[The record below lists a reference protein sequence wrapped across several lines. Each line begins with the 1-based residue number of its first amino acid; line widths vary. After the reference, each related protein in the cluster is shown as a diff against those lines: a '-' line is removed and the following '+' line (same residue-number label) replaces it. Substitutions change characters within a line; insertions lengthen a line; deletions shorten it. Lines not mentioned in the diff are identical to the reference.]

1 MALIDDLIN
10 DIKNKQSVFITG
22 AAGVGKTTILL
33 QLYDILKEKL
43 KLKIVLTSTIGM
55 NAINL
60 GGVTIHR
67 FSGINTQTDIDYIK
81 TIKESSNFKSLAS
94 RIKKVNI
101 VAIDEISMLRADQF
115 NLIDLIFREV
125 TKKDIPFGGK
135 TLILTGDFYQ
145 LPPVTKNFESLKDQ
159 WVFNSKSWQ
168 NMNIKTYELSKVK
181 RQEEIKFINF
191 LNKMRIGEI
200 EDDITVQKIIDQCSS
215 RKILDND
222 TIFFSRKDEC
232 DNYNNYKLSKIQ
244 NKQHNYEAIVYSRW
258 GVEQENAIIK
268 ECIARKTLSLKK
280 GASVITII
288 NDPDKR
294 FYNGSKAIITKL
306 QKDKITIKLND
317 TNKEIV
323 LTPYVWSKKNAKG
336 VELARM
342 IQFPIILAYALTI
355 HKSQGMTLDTAV
367 VDCKNIFTYGQMYVA
382 ISRVKKLEN
391 LTIINFDPSKVI
403 CSNEV
408 KKFYKKSKIIYID

>member
-60 GGVTIHR
+60 GGITIHR

-191 LNKMRIGEI
+191 LNKMRIGGI

-215 RKILDND
+215 REILDND

-232 DNYNNYKLSKIQ
+232 DNYNNYKLSKI
-244 NKQHNYEAIVYSRW
+244 
-258 GVEQENAIIK
+258 
-268 ECIARKTLSLKK
+268 
-280 GASVITII
+280 
-288 NDPDKR
+288 
-294 FYNGSKAIITKL
+294 
-306 QKDKITIKLND
+306 
-317 TNKEIV
+317 
-323 LTPYVWSKKNAKG
+323 
-336 VELARM
+336 
-342 IQFPIILAYALTI
+342 
-355 HKSQGMTLDTAV
+355 
-367 VDCKNIFTYGQMYVA
+367 
-382 ISRVKKLEN
+382 
-391 LTIINFDPSKVI
+391 
-403 CSNEV
+403 
-408 KKFYKKSKIIYID
+408 

>member
-33 QLYDILKEKL
+33 QLYEILKEKL

-60 GGVTIHR
+60 GGITIHR

-191 LNKMRIGEI
+191 LNKMRIGKI
-200 EDDITVQKIIDQCSS
+200 EDDI
-215 RKILDND
+215 
-222 TIFFSRKDEC
+222 KDRLLE
-232 DNYNNYKLSKIQ
+232 D
-244 NKQHNYEAIVYSRW
+244 
-258 GVEQENAIIK
+258 
-268 ECIARKTLSLKK
+268 
-280 GASVITII
+280 
-288 NDPDKR
+288 DPDVEKVFMKDFKLLRKKR
-294 FYNGSKAIITKL
+294 IG
-306 QKDKITIKLND
+306 
-317 TNKEIV
+317 
-323 LTPYVWSKKNAKG
+323 
-336 VELARM
+336 
-342 IQFPIILAYALTI
+342 
-355 HKSQGMTLDTAV
+355 
-367 VDCKNIFTYGQMYVA
+367 
-382 ISRVKKLEN
+382 
-391 LTIINFDPSKVI
+391 
-403 CSNEV
+403 
-408 KKFYKKSKIIYID
+408 